1 MTSIQLSL
9 ICNCFYFCLCRKK
22 MPTICVVACC
32 SNEADEAKG
41 ISLHVIP
48 FFGDEEAKEKMG

>member
-1 MTSIQLSL
+1 
-9 ICNCFYFCLCRKK
+9 